1 MKIQIVSSDTGE
13 VIFVPSANQHL
24 EAELAELFKE
34 RVAWWR
40 PLKQLRHKALVR
52 EINTV
57 AGELREL
64 TRRV

>member
-1 MKIQIVSSDTGE
+1 MKIQIVDSETGD
-13 VIFVPSANQHL
+13 VVFVPSANQHL
-24 EAELAELFKE
+24 ETEIAALFKE

-40 PLKQLRHKALVR
+40 PLKHLRHRALVR
-52 EINTV
+52 EINAV